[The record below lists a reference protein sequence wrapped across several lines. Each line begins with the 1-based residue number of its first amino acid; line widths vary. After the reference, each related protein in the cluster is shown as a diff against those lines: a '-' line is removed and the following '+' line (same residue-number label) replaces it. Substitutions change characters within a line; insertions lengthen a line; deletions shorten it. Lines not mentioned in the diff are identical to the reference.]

1 MKVTK
6 FLTIMLAAAGALS
19 LATMARAQS
28 VDQFVQA
35 FNGSWQLVDARYS
48 NPPSTCN
55 MVLGSK
61 ADADGRFAVEG
72 QGCRGEAALVKSW
85 GVSEGQM
92 TLFDAAGAV
101 IARLGGSQRRI
112 SGTSAS
118 GSPLIFEKV
127 GVAGTAAMLEAAR
140 RAGGCFY
147 SGFTSKCV
155 DAAEAAPP
163 APERASVQVLVNLN
177 VRAEARDDAEVVG
190 VVPTQTCVTTE
201 LCLMATD
208 GAWCRAKF
216 GERTGW
222 MRKLALRQNR
232 WAIVTFENSCPKQG
246 S

>member
-1 MKVTK
+1 MKVTR
-6 FLTIMLAAAGALS
+6 FLTIMVTAAGVLS
-19 LATMARAQS
+19 LATMVRAQS

-48 NPPSTCN
+48 NPPLTCN

-61 ADADGRFAVEG
+61 ADTDGHFAVEG
-72 QGCRGEAALVKSW
+72 QSCRGEAALVKSW

-112 SGTSAS
+112 SGTTAT
-118 GSPLIFEKV
+118 GAPLIFEKS
-127 GVAGTAAMLEAAR
+127 GVAGTAAKLKAAE

-155 DAAEAAPP
+155 HAAQAAPP
-163 APERASVQVLVNLN
+163 APEGASVQVLVNLN
-177 VRAEARDDAEVVG
+177 IRAEARDDAEVVG
-190 VVPTQTCVTTE
+190 VVPTQTCVKTE

-216 GERTGW
+216 GEKTGW

-232 WAIVTFENSCPKQG
+232 WAIVTFENFCLKQD

>member
-1 MKVTK
+1 MKVTR
-6 FLTIMLAAAGALS
+6 FLTVLLAAVGSLS
-19 LATMARAQS
+19 LATIARAQS

-35 FNGSWQLVDARYS
+35 FGGSWQIIDARHS

-61 ADADGRFAVEG
+61 VDADGRFAVEG

-92 TLFDAAGAV
+92 TLFDAAGAM

-118 GSPLIFEKV
+118 GSPLVLEKV
-127 GVAGTAAMLEAAR
+127 GVAGNAAMLEAAR
-140 RAGGCFY
+140 RAGGCIY

-155 DAAEAAPP
+155 DAAEVAPP
-163 APERASVQVLVNLN
+163 APERASVEVLVNLN

-190 VVPTQTCVTTE
+190 VIPTQTCVTTE

-232 WAIVTFENSCPKQG
+232 WAIVTFKNSCPKQG